1 MLVEIGAASAA
12 YAEAMLEREESVS
25 TYIGEGVAIPHGT
38 NESREHIERAAIAYL
53 QFPEGVD
60 WDGNEVHVCI
70 AIASRSEEHVDILQ
84 SLAAVL
90 MDPESAAALREAS
103 SIDDVVALLAP
114 QAITPALRK
123 EVPVVK
129 ALMFYAPEDVR
140 VEDVPEPEVGPG
152 EIKLRVRNC
161 STCGTDVKIFYNGHQ
176 NLTPPRI
183 IGHEIAGEIVD
194 DRRGC

>member
-1 MLVEIGAASAA
+1 VKTLSPEPRAILEPSAVRLGLVARDKADALRQCGDVLVEIGAASAE
-12 YAEAMLEREESVS
+12 YADALLEREESVS

-53 QFPEGVD
+53 QFPQGVD

-84 SLAAVL
+84 SLATVL

-114 QAITPALRK
+114 QA
-123 EVPVVK
+123 
-129 ALMFYAPEDVR
+129 
-140 VEDVPEPEVGPG
+140 
-152 EIKLRVRNC
+152 
-161 STCGTDVKIFYNGHQ
+161 
-176 NLTPPRI
+176 
-183 IGHEIAGEIVD
+183 
-194 DRRGC
+194 